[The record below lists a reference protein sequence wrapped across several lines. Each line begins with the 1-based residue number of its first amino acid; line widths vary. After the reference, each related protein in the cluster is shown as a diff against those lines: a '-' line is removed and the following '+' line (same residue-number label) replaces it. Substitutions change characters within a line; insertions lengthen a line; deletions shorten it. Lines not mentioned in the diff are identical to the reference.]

1 MKVLVTGASGF
12 LGGHVAELLSK
23 RGDSVRALVRSTSN
37 RKHLQGLANVELF
50 EGGVEEVE
58 RVREAVDGVDAIVH
72 AAGLVKARSTDEFF
86 AINVGGTSNLIQAAR
101 SSARG
106 RKSRPSLIKRFVY
119 VSSLAAC
126 GPSPDGRPVPLDQES
141 PVNAYGRSK
150 LAGEKVVLSA
160 KDDLPVVVLRPG
172 AIYGPRDGEILD
184 VFKSIQWG
192 LLPLVAGGDAKGVW
206 IYATDCAEVCVR
218 AIDADIPSGQVF
230 FVDDGT
236 GPMDQKQLFDEA
248 ERALGRRARVRTGLP
263 VPVLMAV
270 ARGIEAFGRVT
281 NRAVMLTPEK
291 ARMLLMHWVC
301 SSEATRKALG
311 WEPKVLRKEGMDR
324 AVAWYRENGWL

>member
-50 EGGVEEVE
+50 EGGIEEVD

-86 AINVGGTSNLIQAAR
+86 AVNVGGTSNLIQAAR
-101 SSARG
+101 TRSRG
-106 RKSRPSLIKRFVY
+106 RPGVIKRFVY
-119 VSSLAAC
+119 VSSLTAC

-141 PVNAYGRSK
+141 PIDAYGRSK
-150 LAGEKVVLSA
+150 LAAEKVVLSA
-160 KDDLPVVVLRPG
+160 KDDFPVVVLRPG

-184 VFKSIQWG
+184 VFKSIRWG
-192 LLPLVAGGDAKGVW
+192 LLPLVAAGEAKGVW
-206 IYATDCAEVCVR
+206 IYATDCAEACIR

-236 GPMDQKQLFDEA
+236 GPMDQNELFAEA
-248 ERALGRRARVRTGLP
+248 ERALGRRARVRKGLP

-301 SSEATRKALG
+301 SSDATRAALG
-311 WEPKVLRKEGMDR
+311 WEPKVLRKEGMER
-324 AVAWYRENGWL
+324 AVAWYRDNGWL

>member
-12 LGGHVAELLSK
+12 LGGHVVELLSK

-37 RKHLQGLANVELF
+37 RKHLQGLPNVELF
-50 EGGVEEVE
+50 EGGIEEVE

-72 AAGLVKARSTDEFF
+72 AAGLTKARSTDEFF
-86 AINVGGTSNLIQAAR
+86 AVNVGGTSNLIQAAR
-101 SSARG
+101 TA
-106 RKSRPSLIKRFVY
+106 SRAHKIKRFVY
-119 VSSLAAC
+119 VSSLVAC
-126 GPSPDGRPVPLDQES
+126 GPSPDGSPVPIDQET

-150 LAGEKVVLSA
+150 LAAEKVVLSA
-160 KDDLPVVVLRPG
+160 KDELPVVVLRPG

-192 LLPLVAGGDAKGVW
+192 LLPLVAGGEAKGVW
-206 IYATDCAEVCVR
+206 IYATDCAEVCLR
-218 AIDADIPSGQVF
+218 AIDADIPSGKVF

-236 GPMDQKQLFDEA
+236 GAMDQRELFAEA
-248 ERALGRRARVRTGLP
+248 ERAMGRKARVRTGLP

-270 ARGIEAFGRVT
+270 ARGVEAFGRVT

-301 SSEATRKALG
+301 SSEATRAALG
-311 WEPKVLRKEGMDR
+311 WEPKVLRKEGMER